1 MSAVFSV
8 VAGCVLA
15 GAIWV
20 FSGPLADW
28 EFDGF
33 TVVGLIWSI

>member
-1 MSAVFSV
+1 MLAVFSV

-20 FSGPLADW
+20 FFGPLADW